1 MQTASP
7 ADRPNEGGIKFAAG
21 PNIEILTP
29 NSDTPYAAAILDHQI
44 KKDVDQAKIH
54 LKDHVNTK
62 GQVLELLED
71 CEYCQ
76 IHFEELRILK
86 K

>member
-1 MQTASP
+1 M
-7 ADRPNEGGIKFAAG
+7 
-21 PNIEILTP
+21 
-29 NSDTPYAAAILDHQI
+29 NSGSFFDDEVLSINQAVKHQN
-44 KKDVDQAKIH
+44 KREVDQARIH

-62 GQVLELLED
+62 GQVLQLRTD

-76 IHFEELRILK
+76 IHFEEERILK

>member
-1 MQTASP
+1 MISGSFF
-7 ADRPNEGGIKFAAG
+7 DDEVLSINEAIK
-21 PNIEILTP
+21 
-29 NSDTPYAAAILDHQI
+29 HQI
-44 KKDVDQAKIH
+44 KKEVDKAKIH

-62 GQVLELLED
+62 GQILKLHED

-76 IHFEELRILK
+76 IHFEEQRILK

>member
-1 MQTASP
+1 MNSGSFI
-7 ADRPNEGGIKFAAG
+7 DYDVFSINEAIKR
-21 PNIEILTP
+21 
-29 NSDTPYAAAILDHQI
+29 QI
-44 KKDVDQAKIH
+44 IKEVDQARIH

-62 GQVLELLED
+62 GQVLQLRKD

-76 IHFEELRILK
+76 IHFEEQRILK

>member
-1 MQTASP
+1 MISGSFF
-7 ADRPNEGGIKFAAG
+7 DDEVLSINEAIK
-21 PNIEILTP
+21 
-29 NSDTPYAAAILDHQI
+29 HQI
-44 KKDVDQAKIH
+44 KKEVDKAKTH

-62 GQVLELLED
+62 GQILKLHED

-76 IHFEELRILK
+76 IHFEEQRILK